1 MERKNKHLIVR
12 ITEAQFKN
20 LADILVEEEKTKS
33 ELIREILKKYIEK
46 KHKDIEKL
54 KKQSNEKS
62 PF

>member
-33 ELIREILKKYIEK
+33 VFIREILNKYMAK
-46 KHKDIEKL
+46 NDKDPEKL
-54 KKQSNEKS
+54 KKKKQ
-62 PF
+62 